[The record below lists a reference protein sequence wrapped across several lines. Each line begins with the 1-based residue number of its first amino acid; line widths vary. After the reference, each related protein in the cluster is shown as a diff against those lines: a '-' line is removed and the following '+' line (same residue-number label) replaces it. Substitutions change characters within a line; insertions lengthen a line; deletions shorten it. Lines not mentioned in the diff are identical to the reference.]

1 MLLATPILRTTSRP
15 LTREE
20 ERSIVHKGTEITCA
34 ACGGHLGQL
43 YLGERFTP
51 KNTRHCGNSLLMKF
65 VPAGSA

>member
-1 MLLATPILRTTSRP
+1 
-15 LTREE
+15 
-20 ERSIVHKGTEITCA
+20 
-34 ACGGHLGQL
+34 L